1 MKKLAIIIRDD
12 GFDKMLTPL
21 SFALS
26 QAEEG
31 VEVDILFVLW
41 AVRALTHDG
50 AASLTIEGRHADEL
64 GWLKARLATAGVPQ
78 DIEGFLNALVETGNV
93 RLFACRYAATT
104 FEVGEDDLIPS
115 AERIIDPGVF
125 LNEKAAQADLCQYF

>member
-26 QAEEG
+26 QAEKG
-31 VEVDILFVLW
+31 AEVDMLFVLW
-41 AVRALTHDG
+41 AVRALTRDG

-64 GWLKARLATAGVPQ
+64 GWLKARLASSGVPQ
-78 DIEGFLNALVETGNV
+78 DIEGFLNALADTGKV

-104 FEVGEDDLIPS
+104 FEVDEGDLMPA
-115 AERIIDPGVF
+115 AERIIDPGEF
-125 LNEKAAQADLCQYF
+125 LDEKAAQADLCQYF

>member
-1 MKKLAIIIRDD
+1 MNRLAIIIRDD

-26 QAEEG
+26 QATKG

-41 AVRALTHDG
+41 AVRALTRDG
-50 AASLTIEGRHADEL
+50 AAALTIDGRHADQL
-64 GWLKARLATAGVPQ
+64 DWLRARLATSGVPQ
-78 DIEGFLNALVETGNV
+78 DIEGFLEALVETGKV

-104 FEVGEDDLIPS
+104 FEVSENDLMPV
-115 AERIIDPGVF
+115 AECIIDPGDF
-125 LNEKAAQADLCQYF
+125 LTEKAARADLCQYF